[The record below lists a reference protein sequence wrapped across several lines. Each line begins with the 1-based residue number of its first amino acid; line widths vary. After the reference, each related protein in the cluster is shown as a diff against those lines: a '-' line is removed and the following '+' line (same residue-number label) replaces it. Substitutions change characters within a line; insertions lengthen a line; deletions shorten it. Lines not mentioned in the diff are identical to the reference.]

1 MPALLDGIRVIAF
14 VGPAGTGKSLRAQ
27 FVARQREIDYI
38 IDDGLV
44 IARGRIVAG
53 KSAKTEKNMVRAIRR
68 AMFLFPDHRAEVTG
82 FFRDHSPCSLM
93 VIATSQGMAEKICRA
108 LGIKQPEQFVHISD
122 VASPEE
128 IAKAQYE
135 RKHKKQHVIP
145 VSQAQIR
152 KNYTGKLV
160 GRLRNL
166 LRLKDT
172 YEKTIVRPPFS
183 FFGDIKIDTE
193 AVLQISRHVV
203 SSHVRVATLSDIQVK
218 DLDTTVEIALT
229 VVLYLGSPSL
239 VDIAREI
246 SKRVKLTVEFLC
258 GLDVSKV
265 DVYVEKVIRFES
277 RQS

>member
-1 MPALLDGIRVIAF
+1 MSVLLDGIRVIAF

-68 AMFLFPDHRAEVTG
+68 AMFLFPDHRAEVIG
-82 FFRDHSPCSLM
+82 FLENHSPCSLM
-93 VIATSQGMAEKICRA
+93 IIATSTGMAEKICRA
-108 LGIKQPEQFVHISD
+108 LKLRQPESFVNISD

-160 GRLRNL
+160 GRLKNL
-166 LRLKDT
+166 LRFKDN

-183 FFGDIKIDTE
+183 FFGDIKIDTQ
-193 AVLQISRHVV
+193 AVTEISRHVAK
-203 SSHVRVATLSDIQVK
+203 SHRQVASLSDLQVK
-218 DLDTTVEIALT
+218 DMDTTVEVSMVL
-229 VVLYLGSPSL
+229 VLYLGPSSLL
-239 VDIAREI
+239 VAAKEI

-265 DVYVEKVIRFES
+265 DVSIEKVIKLES
-277 RQS
+277 HG

>member
-1 MPALLDGIRVIAF
+1 MSVSLDGIRVIAF

-27 FVARQREIDYI
+27 FVARQRDIDYI

-68 AMFLFPDHRAEVTG
+68 AMFLFPDHRAEVVD
-82 FFRDHSPCSLM
+82 FFKNHSPCSLM
-93 VIATSQGMAEKICRA
+93 VIATSIGMAEKICRA
-108 LGIKQPEQFVHISD
+108 LGLPEPEFFVNISE

-166 LRLKDT
+166 LRLKDN

-183 FFGDIKIDTE
+183 FFGDIKIEAE
-193 AVLQISRHVV
+193 AVIEISRHVITSHRQV
-203 SSHVRVATLSDIQVK
+203 SSLSDLQVK
-218 DLDTTVEIALT
+218 DMGSTVEVSMTL
-229 VVLYLGSPSL
+229 VLYLGPASL
-239 VDIAREI
+239 LVAAKEI

-265 DVYVEKVIRFES
+265 DVSIEKVIKLES
-277 RQS
+277 SR

>member
-1 MPALLDGIRVIAF
+1 MTGPLENIRVIAF

-27 FVARQREIDYI
+27 FVARQKDIEYI

-68 AMFLFPDHRAEVTG
+68 AMFLFPDHRAEVISFLAQRG
-82 FFRDHSPCSLM
+82 SCSLM
-93 VIATSQGMAEKICRA
+93 VIATSYGMAEKICRS
-108 LGIKQPEQFVHISD
+108 LGLNQPEEFVLISD
-122 VASPEE
+122 VASPDE

-135 RKHKKQHVIP
+135 RRHKRQHVIP

-166 LRLKDT
+166 LRFKDS

-183 FFGDIKIDTE
+183 FYGDIKIETD
-193 AVLQISRHVV
+193 AVEQIGRHLAQKHLQV
-203 SSHVRVATLSDIQVK
+203 SQVTGLQVRETDGAVDMY
-218 DLDTTVEIALT
+218 LT
-229 VVLYLGSPSL
+229 VSL
-239 VDIAREI
+239 VVGDLTLLAVAREL
-246 SKRVKLTVEFLC
+246 SARVKLTVEFLC
-258 GLDVSKV
+258 GLEVRKV
-265 DVYVEKVIRFES
+265 DVDVNEVLLP
-277 RQS
+277 

>member
-1 MPALLDGIRVIAF
+1 MPALPDDSIRVIAF

-27 FVARQREIDYI
+27 FVARQRDIDYI

-53 KSAKTEKNMVRAIRR
+53 KSAKTEKNMIKAIRR

-82 FFRDHSPCSLM
+82 FLKSHAPCSLM

-108 LGIKQPEQFVHISD
+108 IGVQQPGLYVHISE
-122 VASPEE
+122 VASPED

-166 LRLKDT
+166 LRFKDN

-193 AVLQISRHVV
+193 VVTQISHHVV
-203 SSHVRVATLSDIQVK
+203 SSHSRVASLSEIQVK
-218 DLDTTVEIALT
+218 DMDTTVEISLT
-229 VVLYLGSPSL
+229 LNLYLGSPSL
-239 VDIAREI
+239 LIVAREI

-258 GLDVSKV
+258 GLDVDKV
-265 DVYVEKVIRFES
+265 DVYVEKVIKLES
-277 RQS
+277 K